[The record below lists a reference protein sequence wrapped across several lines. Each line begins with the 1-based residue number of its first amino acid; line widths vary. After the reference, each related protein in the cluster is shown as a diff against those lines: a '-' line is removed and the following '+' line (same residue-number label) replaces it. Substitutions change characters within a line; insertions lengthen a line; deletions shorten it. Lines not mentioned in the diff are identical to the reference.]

1 MIDADGNIIN
11 YKTEYLLDG
20 RKQIFYE
27 PTVVG
32 MFMFCE
38 CSIEGIEWNSI
49 SLSRFCLAYTKLAIN
64 ANPQSFFL
72 RAHVIVYVVRKK
84 A

>member
-1 MIDADGNIIN
+1 MVKDLDKNSNFVFLLIDADGNIIN

-32 MFMFCE
+32 RFMFCE
-38 CSIEGIEWNSI
+38 YIQ
-49 SLSRFCLAYTKLAIN
+49 LS
-64 ANPQSFFL
+64 SS
-72 RAHVIVYVVRKK
+72 
-84 A
+84 

>member
-1 MIDADGNIIN
+1 MIQALVLSQNLVLKMSRINSRLQFMVKDLDKNSNFVFLLIDADGNIIN

-32 MFMFCE
+32 RFMFCDY
-38 CSIEGIEWNSI
+38 I
-49 SLSRFCLAYTKLAIN
+49 
-64 ANPQSFFL
+64 QSSSN
-72 RAHVIVYVVRKK
+72 
-84 A
+84 

>member
-1 MIDADGNIIN
+1 MVKKFQKKNNRNLNTEKLFFVLDADKNNIN

-32 MFMFCE
+32 
-38 CSIEGIEWNSI
+38 NV
-49 SLSRFCLAYTKLAIN
+49 KLNEIFYLKRI
-64 ANPQSFFL
+64 FF
-72 RAHVIVYVVRKK
+72 
-84 A
+84 